1 MGKIILEFDSIE
13 ESYEARI
20 AIDAMKWKMAIYD
33 LDQKLRDTVK
43 YNASLLE
50 NKQTATD
57 EEFEIAES
65 LRAEIRH
72 ILDGYGLSLND

>member
-20 AIDAMKWKMAIYD
+20 AIDAVKWKMAMYD

-43 YNASLLE
+43 YDASLTE
-50 NKQTATD
+50 DKQTATD
-57 EEFEIAES
+57 EEFKIAES